1 MHLVPPLFRGGAIMT
16 PRQLLLSPV
25 LLAAVVSIA
34 ACRSSVT
41 SRPLPA
47 ADSAAIM
54 AKAHASAAS
63 RAAADSGMEKHA
75 VYVGGTDVS
84 PHPAESG
91 ETVVQFVVDSTGAVR
106 PSTFKVV
113 RASDLSLIDDA
124 KRALRK
130 WRYVPAEING
140 RKVSQLVQTA
150 LVR

>member
-54 AKAHASAAS
+54 AKANASAAS
-63 RAAADSGMEKHA
+63 RAASDSGMASHA
-75 VYVGGTDVS
+75 VYLGGRDVS
-84 PHPAESG
+84 PPPAESG

-106 PSTFKVV
+106 PSTFKVI
-113 RASDLSLIDDA
+113 RASD
-124 KRALRK
+124 
-130 WRYVPAEING
+130 
-140 RKVSQLVQTA
+140 
-150 LVR
+150 